1 MHLGPDVMQT
11 RAGEPESE
19 PEHPEHAGALEGVSV
34 LDLTHCIAG
43 PYCTRLLAGFGA
55 EVLKIEPPGGE
66 KGRRMAPF
74 LHDDPGPDS
83 SLPFA
88 YLNIGK
94 RSMTL
99 NLKCEEGREILLS
112 MLPET
117 DVLVE
122 NFAPRVMPSLG
133 LDYSSLQEIAPHL
146 VMVSISNFGQ
156 TGPYRNY
163 KAADIV
169 EYALG
174 GLMYIFGA
182 YDREPLKHAFN
193 QAQFKAGADAAS
205 AALMAL
211 YHQRMTGQG
220 QYVDVSIQEAV
231 ASGLRDVVNNYTY
244 TGAIRRRQPNHS
256 GDLQRLRATADG
268 YLLPNPGLGS
278 GLNWDSFV
286 EFLGLPDLDDDRFRT
301 PSARLVNA
309 EELGSILDE
318 YFMRQNKYE
327 MFYGSHAR
335 RFIFGVIQSPEEVL
349 NDPQFTHR
357 GFFVEQEHP
366 VMGAIRFPGAPFIL
380 EATPWR
386 HRRHSPSAGQHNDEI
401 LGQKLGYDKARQ
413 AQLRSQGVI

>member
-1 MHLGPDVMQT
+1 MT
-11 RAGEPESE
+11 S
-19 PEHPEHAGALEGVSV
+19 ALEGVSV

-55 EVLKIEPPGGE
+55 DVLKVEPPGGE
-66 KGRRMAPF
+66 RGRRMAPF
-74 LHDDPGPDS
+74 FRDEPGPDN

-88 YLNIGK
+88 YLNTGK
-94 RSMTL
+94 RSLTL
-99 NLKCEEGREILLS
+99 NLKTEEGREILRS

-133 LDYSSLQEIAPHL
+133 LDYAALREIAPHL

-156 TGPYRNY
+156 TGPYRDY

-193 QAQFKAGADAAS
+193 QAQFKAGTDAAS
-205 AALMAL
+205 ATLMAL
-211 YHQRMTGQG
+211 YHQRLTGRG
-220 QYVDVSIQEAV
+220 QHVDVSIQEAV

-268 YLLPNPGLGS
+268 YLLPNPGLGG
-278 GLNWDSFV
+278 GLNWNSFV
-286 EFLGLPDLDDDRFRT
+286 EFLDLPELDDDRFRT

-309 EELGSILDE
+309 EELGRILDD
-318 YFMRQNKYE
+318 YFIRQNKYD
-327 MFYGSHAR
+327 MFYGSHKR
-335 RFIFGVIQSPEEVL
+335 RFIFGVIQSPEEAL
-349 NDPQFTHR
+349 NDPQFAHR
-357 GFFVEQEHP
+357 GFFTEQEHP
-366 VMGAIRFPGAPFIL
+366 VMGSVTIPGAPFIL
-380 EATPWR
+380 ESTPWNSG
-386 HRRHSPSAGQHNDEI
+386 SPAPAIGQHNGEI
-401 LGQKLGYDKARQ
+401 LGGRLGYDAVNQ
-413 AQLRSQGVI
+413 AHLRSQGVV